1 MPVKATLKYHVPGL
15 GELKSD
21 LYENS
26 SKAYNLLKENGHIDR
41 LKDIDQLGVIR
52 NVYEGAHHS
61 RWEYVMM
68 QLGILHRLNTTDLDL
83 GFKPSKG
90 TGLNSNVSIGNNKPT
105 YFEIIQMWILLLNMG
120 HLPGTFSSEK
130 ALIKCIKE
138 DSKLQK
144 SVYDSLPSEDTK
156 KYFKKIMEKES
167 IYEFH
172 KVLSF
177 FYLSKYKEKYT
188 ESDPDL
194 IEYLIKIL
202 EYNCVGAHV
211 IDKFHEYDESDKIAF
226 ERARNHLK
234 QIFSKVR
241 QISYLYLDSKYGPT
255 PFSFELETVLI
266 NLPEY
271 VNNLFVDGD
280 SYIAQSIND
289 FDKLLSATIYL
300 SEDSLQA
307 HGLHVRKTFDHI
319 KDQCSEGSIYD
330 SDLLLEFL
338 KEDINFQYK
347 SNCLDCLDKNTK
359 IKFSINVSVKNL
371 SCYGNEKYDKDF
383 DDIFNFDYENSLNTK
398 YGIKDCLVSVEPS
411 IKHDTFNIAFS
422 FFKNC
427 TTAKRFEILGEF
439 MGDLIRLE
447 ELVHKKEI
455 QDVNGFEKIY
465 SKFILYS
472 LTQICKSDCIFKY
485 NNFDILDLP
494 CIGSFNSTQTS
505 EKLMEFLERSTLK
518 SSSRE
523 HELRS
528 LGNALQE
535 INHNGPILICPN
547 QIKVLDRKRNE
558 LTDIDGIGFGYKD
571 KKLYLLIIEAKKQK
585 IGGIGDAKK
594 QLLLNINE
602 KLKVNCNGMN
612 LKEEDIKTTDK
623 SVYCYIPINGE
634 VS

>member
-68 QLGILHRLNTTDLDL
+68 QLGILHRLNTTDVDL

-90 TGLNSNVSIGNNKPT
+90 TGLGSNLSIGNNKPT
-105 YFEIIQMWILLLNMG
+105 YLEIIQMWILLLNMG

-138 DSKLQK
+138 DSTLRKI
-144 SVYDSLPSEDTK
+144 VYDSLPSEDTK
-156 KYFKKIMEKES
+156 KYFENIIENES

-172 KVLSF
+172 KILSF

-194 IEYLIKIL
+194 IDYLVKVL
-202 EYNCVGAHV
+202 EYNCIGSHV
-211 IDKFHEYDESDKIAF
+211 IDKFNEYDDSNKEAF
-226 ERARNHLK
+226 ERARNYLK
-234 QIFSKVR
+234 QIFFKVR

-255 PFSFELETVLI
+255 PFNFELETVLI

-271 VNNLFVDGD
+271 VNNLFIDGD

-289 FDKLLSATIYL
+289 FDKLLSATIYQ

-319 KDQCSEGSIYD
+319 KDQCTNGSIYG
-330 SDLLLEFL
+330 SDKLLEFL
-338 KEDINFQYK
+338 KENSNFQYK
-347 SNCLDCLDKNTK
+347 YNCLDCLDTKTK
-359 IKFSINVSVKNL
+359 IKFSISLGLSNHSGYTIGKHDSVFK
-371 SCYGNEKYDKDF
+371 
-383 DDIFNFDYENSLNTK
+383 DIFNFNYENCLNTK
-398 YGIKDCLVSVEPS
+398 YGVKECLVSVEPS
-411 IKHDTFNIAFS
+411 IKQDTFNIAFS

-427 TTAKRFEILGEF
+427 STVKRFEILGEL
-439 MGDLIRLE
+439 MEDLIHLN
-447 ELVHKKEI
+447 ELVRKQQIYHI
-455 QDVNGFEKIY
+455 NGFEKIY
-465 SKFILYS
+465 SKFILYT
-472 LTQICKSDCIFKY
+472 LNQICRNDCIFKY
-485 NNFDILDLP
+485 NNYDVSDLP
-494 CIGSFNSTQTS
+494 CIGGFDSTQTS
-505 EKLMEFLERSTLK
+505 KKIMKFLDESTLI
-518 SSSRE
+518 SNSRR
-523 HELRS
+523 HELLS
-528 LGNALQE
+528 LGNAIQE
-535 INHNGPILICPN
+535 ICHNGPILVCPN
-547 QIKVLDRKRNE
+547 QIKVLDRKRDE

-571 KKLYLLIIEAKKQK
+571 KILYLLITEAKKQK
-585 IGGIGDAKK
+585 IGGIADARK
-594 QLLLNINE
+594 QLLLNVNE
-602 KLKVNCNGMN
+602 KLKINCSGIS
-612 LKEEDIKTTDK
+612 LKEEDIKTTHK
-623 SVYCYIPINGE
+623 NAYCYIPINGE

>member
-41 LKDIDQLGVIR
+41 LKSIDQLGVIR

-61 RWEYVMM
+61 RWEYVML
-68 QLGILHRLNTTDLDL
+68 QLGVLHRLNTTDFDL

-90 TGLNSNVSIGNNKPT
+90 TGLSSNVSIGNNKPT

-144 SVYDSLPSEDTK
+144 IVYDSLPSEGTK
-156 KYFKKIMEKES
+156 KYFEKIIENES

-177 FYLSKYKEKYT
+177 FYLIKYKEKYA

-194 IEYLIKIL
+194 TEYLIKIL
-202 EYNCVGAHV
+202 EYNCIGSYV
-211 IDKFHEYDESDKIAF
+211 IDKYQEYDDSDKEAF
-226 ERARNHLK
+226 ERARKHLK
-234 QIFSKVR
+234 QIFFKVR

-255 PFSFELETVLI
+255 PFNFELETVLI

-271 VNNLFVDGD
+271 VNNLFIDGD
-280 SYIAQSIND
+280 SYISQSISD

-307 HGLHVRKTFDHI
+307 HGLHVRKTVDHI
-319 KDQCSEGSIYD
+319 KNQCIDESIYD
-330 SDLLLEFL
+330 SDRLLEFL
-338 KEDINFQYK
+338 KDSSNFQYK
-347 SNCLDCLDKNTK
+347 YSCLEYLDTNTK
-359 IKFSINVSVKNL
+359 IKFSINTSLPNN
-371 SCYGNEKYDKDF
+371 SEYAFDKHDRIF
-383 DDIFNFDYENSLNTK
+383 KDILNFDLENCLNTK
-398 YGIKDCLVSVEPS
+398 YGIKECIVSVEPS
-411 IKHDTFNIAFS
+411 IKQDTFNIAFS
-422 FFKNC
+422 FFKSC
-427 TTAKRFEILGEF
+427 TTVKRLEILGEL
-439 MGDLIRLE
+439 MGDLIRLK
-447 ELVHKKEI
+447 ELVHKQQI
-455 QDVNGFEKIY
+455 YHVNGFEKIY
-465 SKFILYS
+465 SKFILYT
-472 LTQICKSDCIFKY
+472 LNQICRNDCIFKY
-485 NNFDILDLP
+485 NNYDVLDLP
-494 CIGSFNSTQTS
+494 CIGGFDSTQTS
-505 EKLMEFLERSTLK
+505 EKLMKFLEESTLINN
-518 SSSRE
+518 SRR
-523 HELRS
+523 HELIS
-528 LGNALQE
+528 LGNAIQE
-535 INHNGPILICPN
+535 VCHNGPILVCPN

-571 KKLYLLIIEAKKQK
+571 KRLYLLITEAKKQK
-585 IGGIGDAKK
+585 IGCIADARK
-594 QLLLNINE
+594 QLLLNVNE
-602 KLKVNCNGMN
+602 KLKINCSGIN
-612 LKEEDIKTTDK
+612 LKEEDIKTTHK
-623 SVYCYIPINGE
+623 NVYCYIPINDE